1 MAQPIET
8 NDSEPLRLGRY
19 EILERIGRGGM
30 AEVYKARL
38 AGALGVEKRVAVKRI
53 LPEALTD
60 PHFVKLFVREARL
73 STRLQHPNLIQVFE
87 FAQEERELFLAMEL
101 IDGCDLR
108 KVLNAQRQL
117 GKPMP
122 TEMAL
127 CVIHGVL
134 QGLDFAHRLTDE
146 QGAPLNV
153 VHRDLSPSNVLLSYA
168 GAVKVADFGV
178 AHVDGPEKSDAN
190 LLKGKVSYMAPE
202 QLTARG
208 VDARTDVFAAAC
220 VLYEMLAGEPVYSG
234 KVTPKLV
241 RQVAKGEVP
250 RVRKAIPYIDP
261 ALAEVMQRA
270 LSPKPNERTPSCER
284 FDQELME
291 LVNAGRLR
299 CAREGEL
306 ALYLEVLMPRPEP
319 REEIVSQPQPE
330 PVPTV
335 ASKRPPPEPR
345 KDGASIIELRT
356 GDLEPLSMVKAPEGH
371 SLSELFGPIV
381 VQPDTPQEPKLDAV
395 SQRAVVLRLT
405 PAPIFDSRSVS
416 MSEPLLLDK
425 PIVELVNEPAAIDDA
440 DEEDTPPPRRWTGV
454 LLALLVV
461 VAIGAGAQRA
471 QQFLP
476 KPWTPGFV
484 PGPPFEPAKV
494 QLVLDDEKLKV
505 QLPAF
510 TPSAPPEPKP
520 KKLVKR
526 APSSSAH
533 W

>member
-1 MAQPIET
+1 MAQPIEW

-53 LPEALTD
+53 LPEAFTD

-101 IDGCDLR
+101 IEGCDLR

-122 TEMAL
+122 TEIAL

-134 QGLDFAHRLTDE
+134 QGLEFAHRLTDE

-202 QLTARG
+202 QLTGKG

-241 RQVAKGEVP
+241 RQVARGEVP
-250 RVRKAIPYIDP
+250 TVRNAIPYVDP
-261 ALAEVMQRA
+261 ALAAVMQRA
-270 LSPKPNERTPSCER
+270 LSPKPAERTASCER

-291 LVNAGRLR
+291 LVNTGRLR

-306 ALYLEVLMPRPEP
+306 ALYLEVLVPKPVPSE
-319 REEIVSQPQPE
+319 VDSQPQP
-330 PVPTV
+330 PIAPTV
-335 ASKRPPPEPR
+335 ASKKPPPSPR
-345 KDGASIIELRT
+345 QEGGSVIELRT
-356 GDLEPLSMVKAPEGH
+356 SDVEPLSMAKSPESVAMRELLAPIAVPPDASQSTSAPEP
-371 SLSELFGPIV
+371 LV
-381 VQPDTPQEPKLDAV
+381 PK
-395 SQRAVVLRLT
+395 AVVLRLT
-405 PAPIFDSRSVS
+405 PAPVVDSRSL
-416 MSEPLLLDK
+416 SEPLLLDK
-425 PIVELVNEPAAIDDA
+425 PVVELVKEPSLPDD
-440 DEEDTPPPRRWTGV
+440 DDDVLEPPRRWPRA
-454 LLALLVV
+454 LAALFV
-461 VAIGAGAQRA
+461 VAVIGAGAVQA
-471 QQFLP
+471 QKYLP
-476 KPWTPGFV
+476 HAWTPGFV

-494 QLVLDDEKLKV
+494 ALVLDDSKLKV
-505 QLPAF
+505 DLPVI
-510 TPSAPPEPKP
+510 TLSAPEPKP
-520 KKLVKR
+520 RKPAKKIV
-526 APSSSAH
+526 PSTGH